1 MDMSRITFVSNRDV
15 VSQGYLTHANRG
27 RNAWPRY
34 LATISV
40 GLLFAVV
47 AASLFSILLAVS
59 KLLPADVAQQLRQ
72 PSDPWLFFGAIA
84 VLFTLICG
92 GIAGAARLIQH
103 KRPSDIIGCWRW
115 SQFGWGLAVW
125 IPVQILLAVIDFA
138 IAPSG
143 FHRGNH
149 LSPALALWVLG
160 AILIQTFTEEFVF
173 RGLVTQGIFLVL
185 RRPLASACVSG
196 LLFGAVHLTNGWP
209 QAINAVW
216 FGIVCAYLAIRTGG
230 IALTCGIHLANN
242 YFGAVG
248 VVSAGDVFKG
258 LPGLFVQNT
267 PQLQWWDLALAIL
280 AMSLL
285 PWALQR
291 FWLLPDST
299 RS

>member
-1 MDMSRITFVSNRDV
+1 MDMLSIIFVPNRDV
-15 VSQGYLTHANRG
+15 VSQDYFTYANRG
-27 RNAWPRY
+27 RNAWQRY

-40 GLLFAVV
+40 GLVFAVV
-47 AASLFSILLAVS
+47 AASLVSILLAVS
-59 KLLPADVAQQLRQ
+59 KLLPADVVQQFGQ
-72 PSDPWLFFGAIA
+72 PSDPWLFFGTIA
-84 VLFTLICG
+84 VLFAFICG

-103 KRPSDIIGCWRW
+103 KSPLDIIGCWRW
-115 SQFGWGLAVW
+115 SQFGCGLAVW
-125 IPVQILLAVIDFA
+125 ISVQFLLAAIDFA

-149 LSPALALWVLG
+149 LSLALTVWVLG
-160 AILIQTFTEEFVF
+160 AVLVQTFAEEFVF
-173 RGLVTQGIFLVL
+173 RGLVTQGIFLML
-185 RRPLASACVSG
+185 RRPLPSACVSG

-267 PQLQWWDLALAIL
+267 PQLEWWDLALAIL
-280 AMSLL
+280 TMSMM
-285 PWALQR
+285 PWALR
-291 FWLLPDST
+291 MFRLLPDST